1 MATKIDNEA
10 LQVEILNFLDKNGK
24 IEDSANFKFEGK
36 NIDQLVFLGAL
47 NSLTSKDMVT
57 YKQIENEKWNVTAEG
72 NEIVE
77 TGSHEAKV
85 FNAIPEGEEG
95 ISIADLNVSIL
106 FN

>member
-1 MATKIDNEA
+1 MI
-10 LQVEILNFLDKNGK
+10 
-24 IEDSANFKFEGK
+24 
-36 NIDQLVFLGAL
+36 
-47 NSLTSKDMVT
+47 T

-95 ISIADLNVSIL
+95 ITIADLTVGI
-106 FN
+106 

>member
-1 MATKIDNEA
+1 LSFIFINQKKMI
-10 LQVEILNFLDKNGK
+10 
-24 IEDSANFKFEGK
+24 
-36 NIDQLVFLGAL
+36 
-47 NSLTSKDMVT
+47 T

-95 ISIADLNVSIL
+95 ITIADLTVGI
-106 FN
+106 